1 MPILTLDTELHSTV
15 CKLTIYAT
23 MLSIHLTY
31 LVFHFYKFFCCRRKR
46 ALYLQWHFVCAKL
59 LYIASNCIASQ
70 CDTHTISLYVGCA
83 SIIGMLLTTSQ
94 CSLCRLIQYVSVE
107 YLFYLSLFFFRSELV
122 RSCSHFF
129 FYLPRDAWISH
140 HRPRTDNESKENYC
154 LIHLESV
161 TLHFLRLRVRFL
173 FFFFLYLFR
182 SV

>member
-107 YLFYLSLFFFRSELV
+107 YLVYLSLCSKSAQWFRQSGELLPYSSQWQRYFFS
-122 RSCSHFF
+122 FF
-129 FYLPRDAWISH
+129 SALS
-140 HRPRTDNESKENYC
+140 
-154 LIHLESV
+154 LL
-161 TLHFLRLRVRFL
+161 L
-173 FFFFLYLFR
+173 FFISL
-182 SV
+182 SCMQNATQ